1 MKEIRDKMYRAS
13 GVDPNKPTPPAAEK
27 SVNDLVDNR
36 RRETSPAPAAKTTE
50 RSGCAAVLSFFI
62 PGLGQIY
69 TGRFMAAIFWFI
81 LTPLGYLFFILPG
94 VLFHCM
100 AIKDAYDR
108 GQ

>member
-1 MKEIRDKMYRAS
+1 MSLTRYGASVWIERMRAMKEALRKNAGI
-13 GVDPNKPTPPAAEK
+13 VDTPKGPKPEKVKTPLEK
-27 SVNDLVDNR
+27 S
-36 RRETSPAPAAKTTE
+36 
-50 RSGCAAVLSFFI
+50 GGAAVLSFFI

>member
-1 MKEIRDKMYRAS
+1 MYRAS

-62 PGLGQIY
+62 PGLGQIFM
-69 TGRFMAAIFWFI
+69 GRVLAGIGWFFIVPIF
-81 LTPLGYLFFILPG
+81 YLFLIVPGILMHI
-94 VLFHCM
+94 FC
-100 AIKDAYDR
+100 IYDAATKPR
-108 GQ
+108 A